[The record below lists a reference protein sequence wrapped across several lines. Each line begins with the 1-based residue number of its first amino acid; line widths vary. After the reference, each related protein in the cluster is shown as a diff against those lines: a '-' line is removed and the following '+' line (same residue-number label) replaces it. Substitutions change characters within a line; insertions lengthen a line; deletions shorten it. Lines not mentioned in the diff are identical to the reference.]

1 MQIYNTVNLRE
12 FFIVLIYI
20 AVKMHAD
27 LLHSKSS
34 GIFKKINL
42 DVYDL
47 LLIGNYS
54 WNRAYLN
61 KSAESSANYSHVC
74 EY

>member
-1 MQIYNTVNLRE
+1 
-12 FFIVLIYI
+12 
-20 AVKMHAD
+20 MHAD
-27 LLHSKSS
+27 LLHSKSP